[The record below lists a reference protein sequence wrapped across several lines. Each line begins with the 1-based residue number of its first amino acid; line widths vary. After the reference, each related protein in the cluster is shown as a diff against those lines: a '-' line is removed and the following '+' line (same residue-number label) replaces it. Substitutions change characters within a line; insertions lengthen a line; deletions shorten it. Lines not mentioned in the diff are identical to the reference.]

1 LLSEQAKTIIVI
13 TLEVIMHQ
21 DRLTRLVE
29 SMQAEKF
36 GAIALNPS
44 PNLYYL
50 TGLSFHLLERPIV
63 GLFTPD
69 QKPLLILP
77 ELERPKAEACD
88 LDLELI
94 SYAESEA
101 SRNQA
106 FSDAAAR
113 LDLNTRCIGA
123 DVLGLRM
130 LELRLLET
138 AAPGASFVSG
148 DSVLLQ
154 LRMIKDEAEVEAM
167 RRAVAVA
174 QTALEA
180 TLPFIRP
187 GVSERELAAELVL
200 QLLRAGSEPE
210 LPFSPIVAS
219 GPNSA
224 LPHATPG
231 ERMIEAGD
239 LLLLDWGATVE
250 GYVSDLTRNFAIGE
264 VEAELAQIH
273 QIVERAN
280 AAGREAI
287 RPGVTCAEIDQA
299 CRAVI
304 EAAGYGEHFIHR
316 TGHGI
321 GLDAHETPYI
331 SIGNNQV
338 LTPGMTFT
346 IEPGIYLLGRGG
358 VRVEDDVL
366 VTADGGQSLSTYPRG
381 MENILET

>member
-1 LLSEQAKTIIVI
+1 
-13 TLEVIMHQ
+13 MHQ
-21 DRLTRLVE
+21 DRLTRMVQT
-29 SMQAEKF
+29 MQAEKF
-36 GAIALNPS
+36 DAVVLNPS

-50 TGLSFHLLERPIV
+50 TGLSFHLMERPVI

-88 LDLELI
+88 IDIELI
-94 SYAESEA
+94 SYTESEV
-101 SRNQA
+101 SRTQA

-113 LDLNTRCIGA
+113 LDLNKRRIGA
-123 DVLGLRM
+123 DMLGLRM

-148 DSVLLQ
+148 ESVLSQ
-154 LRMIKDEAEVEAM
+154 LRLIKDEAEVEAM

-174 QTALEA
+174 QTAINA
-180 TLPFIRP
+180 TLPLIHP
-187 GVSERELAAELVL
+187 GMSEHELAAELVL

-219 GPNSA
+219 GLNSA

-231 ERMIEAGD
+231 ERRIRVGD
-239 LLLLDWGATVE
+239 LLLLDWGATAE
-250 GYVSDLTRNFAIGE
+250 GYISDLTRTFAIGE
-264 VEAELAQIH
+264 VETELAQIH

-280 AAGREAI
+280 AAGREAL
-287 RPGVTCAEIDQA
+287 RPGATCAEIDLA

-304 EAAGYGEHFIHR
+304 DAAGYGEYFIHR

-331 SIGNNQV
+331 NDGNDQA
-338 LTPGMTFT
+338 LAPGMTFT
-346 IEPGIYLLGRGG
+346 IEPGIYLPGRGG
-358 VRVEDDVL
+358 VRIEDNVL
-366 VTADGGQSLSTYPRG
+366 VTADGGESLSTYPRG
-381 MENILET
+381 LEILLGS

>member
-1 LLSEQAKTIIVI
+1 
-13 TLEVIMHQ
+13 MHQ

-154 LRMIKDEAEVEAM
+154 LRMIKNEAEVEAM

-231 ERMIEAGD
+231 NRRIEAGD

-381 MENILET
+381 LENILET